1 MTARPN
7 PLGQPVGP
15 DLDGWRSPPRIPRTP
30 IEGRLCRL
38 VPLDPDAHADDLFD
52 AHAADTDGRGWTY
65 LAYGPFAT
73 REALRA
79 WIAGVAAGEDPLF
92 LAVIDGATGRAVG
105 QASFL
110 RIDPAA
116 GSVEVGHIRFSPA
129 LQRTALATEAMHLM
143 MARAFGLGYRRYEWK
158 CDALNAP
165 SRTAARRLGFSFEG
179 LFRQATVYRGRNRD
193 TAWFSILDRE
203 WPAIDAGFRAWLDPA
218 NFDADGRQRTRLNDH
233 VPPGGE
239 VVREV

>member
-30 IEGRLCRL
+30 MEGRLCRL

-92 LAVIDGATGRAVG
+92 FAVIDGATGRAVG

-110 RIDPAA
+110 RIDPA
-116 GSVEVGHIRFSPA
+116 
-129 LQRTALATEAMHLM
+129 
-143 MARAFGLGYRRYEWK
+143 
-158 CDALNAP
+158 
-165 SRTAARRLGFSFEG
+165 
-179 LFRQATVYRGRNRD
+179 
-193 TAWFSILDRE
+193 
-203 WPAIDAGFRAWLDPA
+203 
-218 NFDADGRQRTRLNDH
+218 
-233 VPPGGE
+233 
-239 VVREV
+239 